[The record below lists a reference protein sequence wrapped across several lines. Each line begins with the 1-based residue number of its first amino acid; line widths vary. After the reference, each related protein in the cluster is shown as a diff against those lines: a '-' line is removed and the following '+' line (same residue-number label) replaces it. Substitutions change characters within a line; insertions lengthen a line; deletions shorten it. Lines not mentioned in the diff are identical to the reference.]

1 MAVSVDGDFVLDFAV
16 AFDHRLVAGQ
26 DDAVAFGL
34 VLGDLDP
41 PAADRGP
48 TPDGSSGARP
58 ALVLDLVPSRLA
70 AIFGGDGDGHGVLRL
85 GLRLGCRRKRRDGRR
100 GGMRRDGLAGRG
112 DMGLSAIKVLQLEL
126 E

>member
-1 MAVSVDGDFVLDFAV
+1 MVTLSLTLQSPSIIAWSQAKTT
-16 AFDHRLVAGQ
+16 RS
-26 DDAVAFGL
+26 
-34 VLGDLDP
+34 P
-41 PAADRGP
+41 
-48 TPDGSSGARP
+48 
-58 ALVLDLVPSRLA
+58 LDLFLTVWTLLPLIAAHTLIAVTAVLQSGQRWSAISVLSRLA